1 MKIRTTTA
9 LMIVIFLAVI
19 NSFLHFG
26 NANYIR
32 GDPKLDFDSPYYVK
46 LLLWLK
52 NDWNELPPQPFRMRI
67 LVPLISAFLS
77 DYIGINN
84 AFGLINSI
92 LWLLTVVVYFIAI
105 KRLYDATTATVSAI
119 LFSFSI
125 PVMVY
130 GAAISTDMLGYFA
143 IAASLLYI
151 STTQIIRI
159 KNLIILGVLLYFSI
173 IGRELS
179 ILSIGY
185 ILIYRI
191 LNNRNLRLALKEIT
205 IPLIFSVGGI
215 LTTHILIPDPGYTA
229 YFYPALLSSLNTEKI
244 LKEIYQIIATY
255 HLGWIPILITLQR
268 PYKKKDDPLI
278 LTSLIVGGGFI
289 ILDHFIG
296 MVSSR
301 FVFLTYPGFLTAIS
315 KGLVSPSSSINSR
328 ISSKHAQAK
337 TLIFIALYIIIGFTW
352 TAEYN
357 ISLPTSSDTNIA
369 KLFPEGYPQEKLWRL
384 K

>member
-9 LMIVIFLAVI
+9 LTIVILFAVI

-67 LVPLISAFLS
+67 LVPLLTAFLS
-77 DYIGINN
+77 GYIGINN

-105 KRLYDATTATVSAI
+105 KKLYDTNTATVSAI
-119 LFSFSI
+119 LFSFSV

-151 STTQIIRI
+151 STAQKIRI
-159 KNLIILGVLLYFSI
+159 KNPIILGVLLYFSI

-179 ILSIGY
+179 ILAIGY

-191 LNNRNLRLALKEIT
+191 LNNRNFRLVLKEIT
-205 IPLIFSVGGI
+205 IPLIFSVGSI
-215 LTTHILIPDPGYTA
+215 LTTHILIPNPGYTA
-229 YFYPALLSSLNTEKI
+229 YFYPALLNSLNIEKI
-244 LKEIYQIIATY
+244 LKEIYQVITTY
-255 HLGWIPILITLQR
+255 HLGWIPILITLQQL
-268 PYKKKDDPLI
+268 YKKKDDSLI
-278 LTSLIVGGGFI
+278 LTSLIVGGGFV

-296 MVSSR
+296 MISSR
-301 FVFLTYPGFLTAIS
+301 FIFLTYPGFLVAIN
-315 KGLVSPSSSINSR
+315 KGLESLSNSINSR
-328 ISSKHAQAK
+328 ISPKYAQA
-337 TLIFIALYIIIGFTW
+337 I
-352 TAEYN
+352 N
-357 ISLPTSSDTNIA
+357 
-369 KLFPEGYPQEKLWRL
+369 GYS
-384 K
+384 

>member
-1 MKIRTTTA
+1 MKIRIATA
-9 LMIVIFLAVI
+9 MTAVILLAAI

-67 LVPLISAFLS
+67 LVPLLAASLS
-77 DYIGINN
+77 DHIGINN

-92 LWLLTVVVYFIAI
+92 LWLITVVVYFIAI
-105 KRLYDATTATVSAI
+105 EKLYDTSTATVSAI
-119 LFSFSI
+119 LFSFSV

-143 IAASLLYI
+143 VAASLLYI
-151 STTQIIRI
+151 STAQKIRI
-159 KNLIILGVLLYFSI
+159 KNLLMLGVLLYFSI

-179 ILSIGY
+179 ILAIGY

-191 LNNRNLRLALKEIT
+191 LNDRSLRLVLKEIT

-215 LTTHILIPDPGYTA
+215 LTTHILVPNPGYTA
-229 YFYPALLSSLNTEKI
+229 YFYPALLSSLNIEKI
-244 LKEIYQIIATY
+244 LKEIYQVITTY
-255 HLGWIPILITLQR
+255 HLGWIPILITLQKL
-268 PYKKKDDPLI
+268 YKKKDDSLI
-278 LTSLIVGGGFI
+278 STSLIVGGGFVV
-289 ILDHFIG
+289 LDHFIG

-301 FVFLTYPGFLTAIS
+301 FVFLTYPGFLVAINR
-315 KGLVSPSSSINSR
+315 GLESLSNSINPR
-328 ISSKHAQAK
+328 ISPKYVQAIRW
-337 TLIFIALYIIIGFTW
+337 IFIALYIVVGFAW

-357 ISLPTSSDTNIA
+357 ISLPSPSDTSID
-369 KLFPEGYPQEKLWRL
+369 KLFPEGYPKEKLWGL